1 MKKLGSVRCERA
13 GLAGVHGVGAK
24 AWRGVLNG

>member
-1 MKKLGSVRCERA
+1 MKKLGSVRRERA
-13 GLAGVHGVGAK
+13 GLTGVHGVGAK